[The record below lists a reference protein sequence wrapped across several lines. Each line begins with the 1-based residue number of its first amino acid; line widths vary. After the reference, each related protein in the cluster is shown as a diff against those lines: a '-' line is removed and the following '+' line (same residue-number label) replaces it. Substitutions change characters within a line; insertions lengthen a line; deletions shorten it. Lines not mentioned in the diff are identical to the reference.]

1 MNKIKYRIEFLDE
14 DNSKNTS
21 MIYDYRIENK
31 NVVIIEAENHTNPTD
46 YTETIYDLLKLNN
59 DTIVILDLSNLY
71 GVSKDSLYQW
81 IFIEENNELVDEKF
95 IPINKVIWLKDELKE
110 SNKLFKKY
118 FLNKLKK
125 FNNIVA
131 V

>member
-59 DTIVILDLSNLY
+59 DTIEILDLSNLY

-95 IPINKVIWLKDELKE
+95 IPINKVRWLKDELKE

>member
-95 IPINKVIWLKDELKE
+95 IPINKVRWLKDELKE

>member
-1 MNKIKYRIEFLDE
+1 
-14 DNSKNTS
+14 

-31 NVVIIEAENHTNPTD
+31 NVVIIEAENQTNPTD

-95 IPINKVIWLKDELKE
+95 IPINKVRWLKDELKE

>member
-95 IPINKVIWLKDELKE
+95 IPINKVRWLKDELKE

-118 FLNKLKK
+118 FLNKIKK

>member
-46 YTETIYDLLKLNN
+46 YTETIMIY
-59 DTIVILDLSNLY
+59 
-71 GVSKDSLYQW
+71 
-81 IFIEENNELVDEKF
+81 
-95 IPINKVIWLKDELKE
+95 
-110 SNKLFKKY
+110 
-118 FLNKLKK
+118 
-125 FNNIVA
+125 
-131 V
+131 

>member
-95 IPINKVIWLKDELKE
+95 IPINKVAWLKEELKDI
-110 SNKLFKKY
+110 NKLFKKY
-118 FLNKLKK
+118 FFNKRKK

>member
-95 IPINKVIWLKDELKE
+95 IPINKVRWLKDELKE

-118 FLNKLKK
+118 FLNKLQK

>member
-1 MNKIKYRIEFLDE
+1 MESNKYRIEFSDE
-14 DNSKNTS
+14 NNSKKTS
-21 MIYDYRIENK
+21 MIYDYRVENK
-31 NVVIIEAENHTNPTD
+31 NIVIIEAENHINPTD
-46 YTETIYDLLKLNN
+46 YTETIYDILKLNN
-59 DTIVILDLSNLY
+59 DTIVILDLSDLY

-81 IFIEENNELVDEKF
+81 VFIEENNKLVDEKF
-95 IPINKVIWLKDELKE
+95 IPINKVRWLKDELKD

-118 FLNKLKK
+118 FLSKRKK